1 MRPKARAPECFVTPS
16 PHKFDDLAAFWLP
29 FTPNRHFKAHPRLLV
44 RGQGMYYWDNKGR
57 KVLDAMS
64 GIWCV
69 NAGHARAP
77 IAAAI
82 AKQAAELDFAP
93 SFQFSHPKAFLLAS
107 RLAAMAPEGLNHVFF
122 VNSGSESV
130 DTALKIARAYFTTK
144 GETARFRLVG
154 RERAYHGTNFGG
166 ISVGGIETNRA
177 SYGPLLPGTE
187 DRLPLPYD
195 PAHHCFAPG
204 EGEGGEIFA
213 DALKEICAN
222 HGGHTI
228 AAVIVEPMTGSGG
241 VYPSPKGY
249 LQRLRAICDANG
261 ILLIFDEVITA
272 FGRLGHA
279 FAAERYGVTPDMIM
293 FAKGVTNG
301 AVPLGGVIVKKE
313 IYDAFAQGEDHAI
326 DLFHGYT
333 YSGHPLAM
341 AAGLA
346 TLDLY
351 RDEDLFARGL
361 KLEPIFADAIH
372 ALKGAPFVKDIRSV
386 GMAAAIELESIPGAF
401 GKRGYAAMIRLF
413 DDQELVLR
421 LSGDTLVLAPALIA
435 SEAEIGRM
443 ADAARAVL
451 EKL

>member
-1 MRPKARAPECFVTPS
+1 MTPS
-16 PHKFDDLAAFWLP
+16 PQKFDDLAAFWLP

-44 RGQGMYYWDNKGR
+44 SGQGMYYRDDKGR
-57 KVLDAMS
+57 KILDAMS

-69 NAGHARAP
+69 NAGHGRAP
-77 IAAAI
+77 IVAAI

-93 SFQFSHPKAFLLAS
+93 SFQFSHPKAFQLAS
-107 RLAAMAPEGLNHVFF
+107 RLAAMAPEGLSHVFF

-130 DTALKIARAYFTTK
+130 DTALKIARAYFVTK
-144 GETARFRLVG
+144 GEAVRFRLVG

-166 ISVGGIETNRA
+166 ISVGGIEANRV

-187 DRLPLPYD
+187 DHLPLPYD
-195 PAHHCFAPG
+195 PVRHSFARG
-204 EGEGGEIFA
+204 AGEGGEIFA
-213 DALKEICAN
+213 DALEEICAN

-279 FAAERYGVTPDMIM
+279 FAAERYGVTPDMIT

-313 IYDAFAQGEDHAI
+313 IYDAFTQGEDHAI

-333 YSGHPLAM
+333 YTGHPLAM

-361 KLEPIFADAIH
+361 KLEPLFADAIH

-386 GMAAAIELESIPGAF
+386 GMAAAIELESVPGAF
-401 GKRGYAAMIRLF
+401 GKRGYAAMVRLF

-421 LSGDTLVLAPALIA
+421 LSGDTLVLAPALIV

-443 ADAARAVL
+443 ADAVRAVL

>member
-1 MRPKARAPECFVTPS
+1 MTPS
-16 PHKFDDLAAFWLP
+16 PQKFDDLAAFWLP

-44 RGQGMYYWDNKGR
+44 SGQGMYYRDDKGR
-57 KVLDAMS
+57 KILDAMS

-77 IAAAI
+77 IVAAI

-93 SFQFSHPKAFLLAS
+93 SFQFSHPKAFQLAS
-107 RLAAMAPEGLNHVFF
+107 RLAAMAPEGLSHVFF

-130 DTALKIARAYFTTK
+130 DTALKIARAYFVTK
-144 GETARFRLVG
+144 GEAARFRLVG

-166 ISVGGIETNRA
+166 ISVGGIEANRA

-195 PAHHCFAPG
+195 PARHCFTRGA
-204 EGEGGEIFA
+204 GEGGEIFA
-213 DALKEICAN
+213 DALEEICAN

-279 FAAERYGVTPDMIM
+279 FAAERYGVTPDMIT

-313 IYDAFAQGEDHAI
+313 IYDAFTQGEDHAI

-361 KLEPIFADAIH
+361 KLEPLFADAIH

-386 GMAAAIELESIPGAF
+386 GMAAAIELESVPGAF
-401 GKRGYAAMIRLF
+401 GKRGYAAMTRLF

-421 LSGDTLVLAPALIA
+421 LSGDTLVLAPALIV

-443 ADAARAVL
+443 ADAVRAVL
-451 EKL
+451 ERL